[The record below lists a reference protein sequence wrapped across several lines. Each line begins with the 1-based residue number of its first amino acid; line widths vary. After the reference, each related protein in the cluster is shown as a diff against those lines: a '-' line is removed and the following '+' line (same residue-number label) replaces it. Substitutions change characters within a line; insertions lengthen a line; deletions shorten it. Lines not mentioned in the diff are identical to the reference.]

1 MGGIIM
7 KSVKV
12 NINSIEKVKSL
23 VNIVAKFEY
32 DVDLISGR
40 YIIDAKS
47 IMGVFSLDLSEP
59 IELIIHS
66 DSDCKDILSL
76 LEPFIVK

>member
-1 MGGIIM
+1 M

-23 VNIVAKFEY
+23 VNIVAQFEY

-66 DSDCKDILSL
+66 DSDCEDILSL

>member
-1 MGGIIM
+1 M

-23 VNIVAKFEY
+23 VNIVAQFEY

-59 IELIIHS
+59 IELISHS

>member
-23 VNIVAKFEY
+23 VNIVAQFEY

>member
-1 MGGIIM
+1 M

-23 VNIVAKFEY
+23 VNIVAQFEY

-59 IELIIHS
+59 IELIINS

>member
-1 MGGIIM
+1 M

-23 VNIVAKFEY
+23 VNIVAQFEY

>member
-23 VNIVAKFEY
+23 VNIVAQFEY

-47 IMGVFSLDLSEP
+47 IMGVFSLDLSKP

>member
-1 MGGIIM
+1 M

-23 VNIVAKFEY
+23 VNIVAQFEY

-76 LEPFIVK
+76 LELFIVN

>member
-23 VNIVAKFEY
+23 VNIVAQFEY

-66 DSDCKDILSL
+66 DSDCEDILSL